1 LSPASTKFRAV
12 IQARYGSRRFP
23 GKVLKEFRGK
33 KVLAHV
39 LEAAATASGKE
50 NVVLATSD
58 QSQDDAV
65 AAFAANGGWAV
76 HRGSLEDVWSR
87 FRDIAMA
94 SDATWIIRICADS
107 PLMSPFLI
115 QTMIQLVRPAVDL
128 VTNIFPRTFPR
139 GQSVEIIHGR
149 MFREERFFPKTN
161 EDREHVT
168 SHLYRIPGL
177 RIVNHKNPS
186 GDHSHEM
193 WSVEKPG
200 DIERLEKK
208 WHG

>member
-76 HRGSLEDVWSR
+76 YRGSQEDVWSR

-94 SDATWIIRICADS
+94 SEATWIIRICADS
-107 PLMSPFLI
+107 PLMSPSLI
-115 QTMIQLVRPAVDL
+115 ESMIQLVRSDL
-128 VTNIFPRTFPR
+128 DLITNVHPRTFPH
-139 GQSVEIIHGR
+139 GQSLEILHR
-149 MFREERFFPKTN
+149 RLFEEARSHPKTSA
-161 EDREHVT
+161 DREHVT
-168 SHLYRIPGL
+168 PHLYRLPGL
-177 RIVNHKNPS
+177 RILNHKNPL
-186 GDHSHEM
+186 GDQSCEA
-193 WSVEKPG
+193 WSVEEPG
-200 DIERLEKK
+200 DIERLEKL
-208 WHG
+208 